1 MEKKT
6 YKLYHGDSLMH
17 WGKGTVVTGARGFVF
32 LAGTEGQDP
41 NEDFREGG
49 RLVEG
54 AAAQTRLALEKMK
67 ERLEEM
73 GSSLDNIVKLIHYVV
88 GPDFPDG
95 VANHPNYRFD
105 VMDAFFREHCPELA
119 SDRNPP
125 TRDLIGVS
133 GLGAKD
139 QVVEIACIAVLPNE
153 YRR

>member
-6 YKLYHGDSLMH
+6 YKLYHGEHLMH

-32 LAGTEGQDP
+32 LAGTEGQVPD
-41 NEDFREGG
+41 EDFRKGG

-54 AAAQTRLALEKMK
+54 AAAQTRLALEKIK

-105 VMDAFFREHCPELA
+105 VMDDFFREHCPEMA

-125 TRDLIGVS
+125 TRDLIGIS
-133 GLGAKD
+133 GLGAKG
-139 QVVEIACIAVLPNE
+139 QVVEIACIAVLPDE
-153 YRR
+153 